1 MENKKTYEEL
11 KVELDKLLK
20 EGKIDKFFYDKEIDK
35 LNEKISQRK
44 ETEEDS
50 KRIAK
55 KIRNTNI
62 LTLIILLVSA
72 FSLMYL
78 IYGRG
83 VFYTKKYE
91 TIRSF
96 DSIPVPKE
104 EKLSKPITKKIIVNG
119 EEYKVKLHYK
129 YTVYGKVVGTL
140 KYNSSTLHGSI
151 VPKDVG
157 LVYGPLAQEEFLKHL
172 KFRTSYTKKSGRV
185 LYHTIRTSEGERILT
200 NMGYGNYICNNH
212 ILGADDRVSGL
223 INKIMVGNYV
233 KLEGYLCEV
242 LGAYEENISGRKT
255 KNEYTIIESDYNGRS
270 NNNCETI
277 FVTDVKWLRE
287 K

>member
-11 KVELDKLLK
+11 KEELDRLLK
-20 EGKIDKFFYDKEIDK
+20 EGKIDKYFYNKEVGK
-35 LNEKISQRK
+35 LNQKIY
-44 ETEEDS
+44 S
-50 KRIAK
+50 KQELENANKRMNK

-62 LTLIILLVSA
+62 LTLIILIVSILL
-72 FSLMYL
+72 LMYM

-83 VFYTKKYE
+83 MFYMKQYE

-96 DSIPVPKE
+96 ESIPVPKE
-104 EKLSKPITKKIIVNG
+104 EILSEPITKKIIIDG
-119 EEYKVKLHYK
+119 EEYKVKLFYK

-151 VPKDVG
+151 VPNDIG
-157 LVYGPLAQEEFLKHL
+157 MVYGPLAQTQFLKHL
-172 KFRTSYTKKSGRV
+172 EFRSIYSKSNGRY
-185 LYHTIRTSEGERILT
+185 LYHTIKTQEGERILT

-212 ILGADDRVSGL
+212 VLGADDKIAGL
-223 INKIMVGNYV
+223 LNKIMVGNYV

-242 LGAYEENISGRKT
+242 LGTTSSG
-255 KNEYTIIESDYNGRS
+255 NEYTIMESDYGGRS

-277 FVTDVKWLRE
+277 FVTDVKWLR
-287 K
+287 KK

>member
-11 KVELDKLLK
+11 KEELDRLLK
-20 EGKIDKFFYDKEIDK
+20 EGKIDKFFYNKEIEILNQKK
-35 LNEKISQRK
+35 LQNQES
-44 ETEEDS
+44 EEDK
-50 KRIAK
+50 KRINK

-62 LTLIILLVSA
+62 LTLIILLISVL
-72 FSLMYL
+72 SLMYL

-83 VFYTKKYE
+83 MFYMRKYE
-91 TIRSF
+91 TIGTF

-104 EKLSKPITKKIIVNG
+104 EKLSQPITKKIIVDG
-119 EEYKVKLHYK
+119 EEYTVKLFYK

-157 LVYGPLAQEEFLKHL
+157 LVYGPLAQEMFLKHL
-172 KFRTSYTKKSGRV
+172 KFKSVYTKNSGRV
-185 LYHTIRTSEGERILT
+185 LYHTIQTAEGERILK

-212 ILGADDRVSGL
+212 ILGADDRAAGL
-223 INKIMVGNYV
+223 IDKIMVGDYI

-242 LGAYEENISGRKT
+242 LRTYGQNQK
-255 KNEYTIIESDYNGRS
+255 EYTIIESDYNGRS
-270 NNNCETI
+270 NNDCETI

>member
-11 KVELDKLLK
+11 KEELDRLLK
-20 EGKIDKFFYDKEIDK
+20 EGKIDKFFYNKEIEI
-35 LNEKISQRK
+35 LNQKILQSK
-44 ETEEDS
+44 ESEED
-50 KRIAK
+50 KRRINK

-62 LTLIILLVSA
+62 LTLIILIVSVL
-72 FSLMYL
+72 SLMYL

-83 VFYTKKYE
+83 MFYIKDYE
-91 TIRSF
+91 TISSF
-96 DSIPVPKE
+96 DSIPIPKE
-104 EKLSKPITKKIIVNG
+104 EKLSQPITEKIIVDG
-119 EEYKVKLHYK
+119 EEYKVKLYYK

-157 LVYGPLAQEEFLKHL
+157 MVYGPLAQEKFLKHL
-172 KFRTSYTKKSGRV
+172 KFKSVYTKASGRM
-185 LYHTIRTSEGERILT
+185 LYHTIQTGEGERILT

-212 ILGADDRVSGL
+212 ILGADERISGL
-223 INKIMVGNYV
+223 IDKIMVGNYI

-242 LGAYEENISGRKT
+242 LGTYGQNQ
-255 KNEYTIIESDYNGRS
+255 NEYTIIESDYNGRS